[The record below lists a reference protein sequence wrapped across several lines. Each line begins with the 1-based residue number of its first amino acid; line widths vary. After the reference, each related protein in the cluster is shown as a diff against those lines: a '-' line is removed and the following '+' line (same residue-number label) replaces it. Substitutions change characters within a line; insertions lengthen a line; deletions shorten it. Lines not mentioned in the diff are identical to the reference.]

1 MRINAWVDKPSPPPS
16 AGSPWRAECQTA
28 TSHHVV
34 DAPTQPLAQEALAR
48 ELGPMVTIDWH
59 FGPAPRPKRRDGTPQ
74 ADQMIEHESAF
85 RKSLLRHFHS
95 DLIGTK
101 QRFSADQVVSA
112 INECWEQTRAKA

>member
-1 MRINAWVDKPSPPPS
+1 MRVNAWVDKPSPPPS
-16 AGSPWRAECQTA
+16 TGNPWRAECRTD
-28 TSHHVV
+28 TSLRAV
-34 DAPTQPLAQEALAR
+34 DAPTQQMAQDALQQ

-59 FGPAPRPKRRDGTPQ
+59 FGPAPRPKRRDVMPQ
-74 ADQMIEHESAF
+74 ADQLLEHESAF

-112 INECWEQTRAKA
+112 INECWEQTRAKS